1 VQGKGFICWRFLLNE
16 TVKAAGGGAAAAAAA
31 AEPVDLEA
39 LTDEVDC

>member
-16 TVKAAGGGAAAAAAA
+16 TVKAAGGEAAAAAA